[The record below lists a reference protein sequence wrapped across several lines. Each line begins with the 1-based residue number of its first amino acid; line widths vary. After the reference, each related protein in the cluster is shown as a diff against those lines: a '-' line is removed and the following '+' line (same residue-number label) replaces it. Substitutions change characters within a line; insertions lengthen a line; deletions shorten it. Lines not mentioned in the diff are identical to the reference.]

1 MTPRRLLVPIVAAGL
16 LTACGGSSTPS
27 AAGRAATEA
36 ASPGSAAPT
45 PSTAGGPTS
54 AVGTASSPSA
64 SAGSAAAGTT
74 PGSGSAARTSTARKT
89 APGTTAAGTY
99 TYDTSGT
106 VTVGTPKD
114 ASGTATLTVD
124 PASSGKQHSV
134 LADDQGRTEQDVVA
148 RTAGA
153 FLARLVISNPAFAK
167 EFRPASP
174 VLLVPEPATPGRAW
188 SWTATSTDGK
198 TRVAVS
204 ARITRRET
212 LTIGGAATPTSLV
225 TSTLKLT
232 GDVTYT
238 AQLQTWYDPA
248 HRLSVKEH
256 TRGNGTF
263 GGVAFTTD
271 VTSVLRS
278 TRPA

>member
-1 MTPRRLLVPIVAAGL
+1 
-16 LTACGGSSTPS
+16 
-27 AAGRAATEA
+27 
-36 ASPGSAAPT
+36 
-45 PSTAGGPTS
+45 
-54 AVGTASSPSA
+54 
-64 SAGSAAAGTT
+64 
-74 PGSGSAARTSTARKT
+74 
-89 APGTTAAGTY
+89 
-99 TYDTSGT
+99 
-106 VTVGTPKD
+106 
-114 ASGTATLTVD
+114 
-124 PASSGKQHSV
+124 V

-153 FLARLVISNPAFAK
+153 YLARLVISNPAFDK

-212 LTIGGAATPTSLV
+212 MTIGGAATPTSLV

-248 HRLSVKEH
+248 HRLSVKDH